1 MARGKYSP
9 TVNAAYQANQNWWN
23 DYAYAGKHNRDR
35 VYVQYDADGFDSYG
49 YNKDNEDRAGYHEND
64 YLSSDAPDFS
74 DEDYNWA
81 YDNTF
86 DAWGFDGVKPVRN

>member
-9 TVNAAYQANQNWWN
+9 TVKA
-23 DYAYAGKHNRDR
+23 AYAGDQEWFTKYRD
-35 VYVQYDADGFDSYG
+35 QNSLYDPDGFDSYG
-49 YNKDNEDRAGYHEND
+49 YNAADMDRAGYHEND